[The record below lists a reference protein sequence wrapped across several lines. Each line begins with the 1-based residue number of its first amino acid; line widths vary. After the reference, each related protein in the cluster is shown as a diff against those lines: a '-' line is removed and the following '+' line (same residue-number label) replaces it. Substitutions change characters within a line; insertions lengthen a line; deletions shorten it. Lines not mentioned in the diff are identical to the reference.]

1 MDLEFS
7 LTKMKDVLEESLKQT
22 DKYSEAI
29 DIIDKNIT
37 ELEDKMQTDETKI
50 YISLVNK
57 YKENKK
63 LLVSLKEEMKKFCIN
78 LEKQINSLE
87 DKTTS
92 IKKDFE

>member
-37 ELEDKMQTDETKI
+37 KLEDKMQTDETKI

-63 LLVSLKEEMKKFCIN
+63 LLVSLKKK
-78 LEKQINSLE
+78 
-87 DKTTS
+87 
-92 IKKDFE
+92 

>member
-37 ELEDKMQTDETKI
+37 KLEDKMQTDETKI

-63 LLVSLKEEMKKFCIN
+63 LLVSLKKKWKSFV
-78 LEKQINSLE
+78 L
-87 DKTTS
+87 T
-92 IKKDFE
+92 

>member
-37 ELEDKMQTDETKI
+37 KLEDKMQTDETKI

-78 LEKQINSLE
+78 LEKQINNLE